1 MCTRSARWFYGDNE
15 GNVASLSVVKHNPT
29 SHNGCG
35 KNEKCLES
43 WERKRERV
51 GGGGGSQKNCAEIGV
66 KDKK

>member
-15 GNVASLSVVKHNPT
+15 DNVASLSVVKHNPT
-29 SHNGCG
+29 STMAAG
-35 KNEKCLES
+35 KMKS
-43 WERKRERV
+43 VWKVGKERGR